1 LLKIAKAVDKEENG
15 LVLLW
20 KTEDCL
26 RQEQGP
32 LADPSFSFRIL
43 IVEDDLRLRE
53 VGKLLLESQGYEVHV
68 AGDGFEA
75 LIALKRSLPD
85 IIISDLSM
93 PNMNGFELLS
103 VVRRRFATI
112 PVIVIS
118 GEFSGLTLP
127 ESVLADAFFAK
138 GQYKPEALFEKILEL
153 IRELPPRPRTGRPD
167 KAAVWVKNNRGIIA
181 VTCTDCLRTF
191 PVLDAVDGVNTVQ
204 CEFCACVIRFEI
216 IGHHRAS

>member
-1 LLKIAKAVDKEENG
+1 M
-15 LVLLW
+15 
-20 KTEDCL
+20 
-26 RQEQGP
+26 
-32 LADPSFSFRIL
+32 L
-43 IVEDDLRLRE
+43 IVEDDPGLRQ
-53 VGKLLLESQGYEVHV
+53 VGKLVLESQGYEVHV

-103 VVRRRFATI
+103 VVRRRFPAI

-118 GEFSGLTLP
+118 GEFSSLTLP

-138 GQYKPEALFEKILEL
+138 GQYRPEALFGKILEL
-153 IRELPPRPRTGRPD
+153 IRELPPRPRAGRPD
-167 KAAVWVKNNRGIIA
+167 NAAVWVKNNKGMIA

-191 PVLDAVDGVNTVQ
+191 PVLDTIEGVNSAQ
-204 CEFCACVIRFEI
+204 CEFCPCVIRFEI
-216 IGHHRAS
+216 IGHDKTT

>member
-1 LLKIAKAVDKEENG
+1 M
-15 LVLLW
+15 
-20 KTEDCL
+20 
-26 RQEQGP
+26 
-32 LADPSFSFRIL
+32 ADNSFSFRIL

-85 IIISDLSM
+85 IIISDLTM

-103 VVRRRFATI
+103 VVRRRFPTI

-118 GEFSGLTLP
+118 GYFSELTLP

-138 GQYKPEALFEKILEL
+138 GQYKPEALFKKILEL
-153 IRELPPRPRTGRPD
+153 IQELPPRPRTGRPD
-167 KAAVWVKNNRGIIA
+167 KAAVWVKNDNGIVA

-191 PVLDAVDGVNTVQ
+191 PVLDTISGINTVQ
-204 CEFCACVIRFEI
+204 CEFCPCVIKFEI
-216 IGHHRAS
+216 IGHDLAT